1 MVDQI
6 QDFAKNLRFSYI
18 DGIVLIWLI
27 VGLLRG
33 RKRGM
38 TQEILPCFK
47 WLGIVLLGGYFNQ
60 PLAALIRQYAGAAYD
75 MQWSCITAYVLIA
88 LGVSLLFALLKHLL
102 GDKLTGSD
110 LFGRCEYYLGILAG
124 LIRYAC
130 MLLVLLAIMHSRI
143 VTKAEPDAIDAQMKK
158 NLDDIH
164 PPRYVYGC
172 FEQAIFFQSFS
183 GSFVQENLSD
193 LLLPTVR
200 SQGAP
205 REPNPSRRSC
215 RTPLII
221 RWGRAKNKHAA
232 AGPGE

>member
-6 QDFAKNLRFSYI
+6 QDFAKNLTFSYI
-18 DGIVLIWLI
+18 DGFVLIWLI

-38 TQEILPCFK
+38 TQEFLPCFK

-75 MQWSCITAYVLIA
+75 VQWSCISAYALIA
-88 LGVSLLFALLKHLL
+88 LAVSLLFALFKHLL

-110 LFGRCEYYLGILAG
+110 VFGRYEYYLGILAG

-130 MLLVLLAIMHSRI
+130 MLLAVLAIMHSRI
-143 VTKAEPDAIDAQMKK
+143 ITKAETDAIDAQMKK
-158 NLDDIH
+158 NLEDIH
-164 PPRYVYGC
+164 PPQYAYGC

-183 GSFVQENLSD
+183 GKFVQADLSG
-193 LLLPTVR
+193 LLLPTVLPKAR
-200 SQGAP
+200 PATESMKKKLQDAVD
-205 REPNPSRRSC
+205 NPMG
-215 RTPLII
+215 T
-221 RWGRAKNKHAA
+221 GKK
-232 AGPGE
+232 